1 MSSISFVVSPASLF
15 PATGAGQGQF
25 AALAEIPRD
34 KGIVDTI
41 ISMIIHLCLCDI
53 KEVLPLRRGQHSP
66 DNMHDSN
73 CILHCSAAAGAFL
86 ISFYVIPYLLD
97 PYDYRRRFPGPWSA
111 VLSNSWQSSVVKTGK
126 ACNTMFEIHQKYGPF
141 VRIGPN
147 HISIADPDALEDI
160 YKHGNGLLKS
170 DYYAMFR
177 LGTHESLFTSRDKAE
192 HSTKRRRLARIFSPQ
207 NILSYQP
214 RVRNNIRHL
223 VDQLD
228 MRCQQAAEGR
238 SGFNWSAKDGRAV
251 LDICS
256 QMSYLAFDLIG
267 DLAMGS
273 PLGMIQAQRDTT
285 NVAKSLTDGAKTIQL
300 PLIELFDKGAQSV
313 SSIGVY
319 PRWAQA
325 SLLLFPWNLYGLFA
339 ARNMLGFASA
349 ALSHRLRRTQD
360 SSDDKEA
367 RGVDMVDKLLEARD
381 EDGNPIP
388 REELLIET
396 FGLLFAGSDTT
407 SNTLSAFCFY
417 LAKHPHLQAK
427 LQAELDEH
435 IPLMYSHQ
443 DTESESAIDPV
454 ATYEPIKDLPYLNAC
469 MKETMRLHSALGLG
483 LPRVVPPGKSFTVG
497 GQTFKAGSIISVPTF
512 VTNRDTI
519 WGHDAGEFRPERWLE
534 DSKGM
539 LGKYFAPFS
548 FGPRACIGRN
558 LAIMDILL
566 IVATIF
572 RLYDLQLGDPDA
584 KPTIRD
590 SVIRQVYDCPIAI
603 KRRGMATE

>member
-1 MSSISFVVSPASLF
+1 
-15 PATGAGQGQF
+15 
-25 AALAEIPRD
+25 
-34 KGIVDTI
+34 
-41 ISMIIHLCLCDI
+41 
-53 KEVLPLRRGQHSP
+53 
-66 DNMHDSN
+66 MHDSN
-73 CILHCSAAAGAFL
+73 CILHYSAAAGAFL

-111 VLSNSWQSSVVKTGK
+111 VLSNSWKSSAVKTGK

-192 HSTKRRRLARIFSPQ
+192 HSNYYAMFRLGTHDNLFTSRDKAEHSTKRRRLAHIFSPQ

-273 PLGMIQAQRDTT
+273 PFGMIQAQRDTT

-300 PLIELFDKGAQSV
+300 PLIELFDKGTQSV
-313 SSIGVY
+313 SCIGVY

-325 SLLLFPWNLYGLFA
+325 ALLLLPWNLYGLFTT
-339 ARNMLGFASA
+339 RNLAGFASA
-349 ALSHRLRRTQD
+349 ALSHRLQRTQHIT
-360 SSDDKEA
+360 DDKEA

-381 EDGNPIP
+381 EDGKPLSK
-388 REELLIET
+388 EELLIET

-435 IPLMYSHQ
+435 ILLKYSHQ
-443 DTESESAIDPV
+443 DTESGSEIDPV

-512 VTNRDTI
+512 VTNRDRI

-539 LGKYFAPFS
+539 FGKYFAPFS

-572 RLYDLQLGDPDA
+572 RRYDLQLGHPDA
-584 KPTIRD
+584 K
-590 SVIRQVYDCPIAI
+590 
-603 KRRGMATE
+603 

>member
-1 MSSISFVVSPASLF
+1 MISDSSHIF
-15 PATGAGQGQF
+15 
-25 AALAEIPRD
+25 
-34 KGIVDTI
+34 
-41 ISMIIHLCLCDI
+41 HY
-53 KEVLPLRRGQHSP
+53 
-66 DNMHDSN
+66 
-73 CILHCSAAAGAFL
+73 SAAAGAFL
-86 ISFYVIPYLLD
+86 VSFYIIPYLLD
-97 PYDYRRRFPGPWSA
+97 PYDYRRRFPGPWPA
-111 VLSNSWQSSVVKTGK
+111 ALSNSWHSKAMKSTK
-126 ACNTMFEIHQKYGPF
+126 ACDTMFELHQKYGPF

-177 LGTHESLFTSRDKAE
+177 LGTHDNLFTSRDKAE
-192 HSTKRRRLARIFSPQ
+192 HSTKRRRLAHIFSPQ

-273 PLGMIQAQRDTT
+273 PFGMIQAQRDTT

-300 PLIELFDKGAQSV
+300 PLIELFDKGTQSV
-313 SSIGVY
+313 SCIGVY

-325 SLLLFPWNLYGLFA
+325 ALLLLPWNLYGLFTT
-339 ARNMLGFASA
+339 RNLAGFASA
-349 ALSHRLRRTQD
+349 ALSHRLQRTQHNT
-360 SSDDKEA
+360 DDKEA

-381 EDGNPIP
+381 EDGKPLSK
-388 REELLIET
+388 EELLIET

-443 DTESESAIDPV
+443 DTESGSEIDPV

-566 IVATIF
+566 IAATIF
-572 RLYDLQLGDPDA
+572 RRYDLQLGDPDA

-590 SVIRQVYDCPIAI
+590 SVIRQVYDCPISI
-603 KRRGMATE
+603 NRRDVAAK